1 MGFEYSISS
10 ILTLYYYSILVLYW
24 NYRKYYHQRSGSC
37 RIDLFSLPMRK
48 TNKWFIFLYS
58 TQVTSECTFLFYITH
73 NKKNNFD
80 VITKIRNCLNL
91 GHRCDDVLLFR
102 EQVFGLL
109 LNFVYMLC
117 EWVRV
122 FFTFLTASKIYF
134 CKGTPS

>member
-1 MGFEYSISS
+1 MGFKYSIFS
-10 ILTLYYYSILVLYW
+10 IYYIMSGIENKLRILVLNW

-58 TQVTSECTFLFYITH
+58 TQVTSECTVLFYITH

-80 VITKIRNCLNL
+80 VITKIRNCLNF
-91 GHRCDDVLLFR
+91 GHRCDDFLLYR

-109 LNFVYMLC
+109 LNFVYIVWVSSRIFYISLC
-117 EWVRV
+117 E
-122 FFTFLTASKIYF
+122 
-134 CKGTPS
+134 